1 MLLSPFTV
9 ELNNGSACYCSILFE
24 VADCLILFVYFCTL
38 RFVPI
43 GVLFDLLCA
52 DPERPWNLIV
62 RLHFSL
68 LLLYV
73 LLCT

>member
-1 MLLSPFTV
+1 METHAIVQYSLKLLT
-9 ELNNGSACYCSILFE
+9 ALFY
-24 VADCLILFVYFCTL
+24 FFCTL
-38 RFVPI
+38 RYVPI

-68 LLLYV
+68 LLLSSDV